1 MKNEET
7 KLQILSHTVMII
19 LSLMAIL
26 PFVLLIISSVTE
38 ESVILKEGY
47 SFFPSAIS
55 FEAYEYLWG
64 IKDAITR
71 SYGITILITIFG
83 TIGSLAVSSLLAYP
97 LSRKD
102 LPMKKFLSFIVF
114 FTLLFNGGLVP
125 TYFVYTQVLD
135 LKNTIWALIFP
146 TIFLN
151 GFYVLLMRTFFK
163 ESIPDSLIE
172 SARIDGAGE
181 WRTLWSIVLP
191 LATPIIATIGLFQ
204 AVIYWND
211 WMNGLIFLTDT
222 RLYSLQVLLNR
233 ILEDIQFLKTSDLGG
248 QAGDAMANLPSSSV
262 RMAIAAIGVI
272 PMLIAYPFFQKY
284 LKKGIAIGGVKG

>member
-1 MKNEET
+1 VKNEET